1 MTKKPKLTWIPPK
14 RLTWLYNLIYI
25 SSLLFSTNVQ
35 SEHTH
40 LPGENK
46 KTGKSEKYRPYEKE
60 NTKYFQA
67 KIHTFLKC
75 TNYDKH

>member
-1 MTKKPKLTWIPPK
+1 MTKKPN
-14 RLTWLYNLIYI
+14 WLESHQKDWHGFTIWFTSALCCLAQMCKAN
-25 SSLLFSTNVQ
+25 
-35 SEHTH
+35 TH
-40 LPGENK
+40 ICQVKIK